1 MVVSKL
7 DSSVNYPELKRVE
20 KNDLSKESNLYQVEI
35 FGINVIVAI
44 GAARDTFSDKE
55 ITFFPI
61 YLVKHNNKVLQIGV
75 YEIRATNALDYMDED
90 GLLDVEL
97 LDEPLI
103 YTFATDDMVR
113 RLRLIP
119 DDEVEEENRKKAE
132 KEMGKNAMDKA
143 MNKAK
148 EKENKREKEREREYE
163 SKQIGEDVTIFIP
176 EVRRDIFTARK
187 AALIPPLLKVE
198 TSKDATDIRE
208 KFHASSNDTWIQKYM
223 KNKNY
228 TITDNEGRG
237 DCLFATI
244 RDAFQSIGQDT
255 TVAKLRE
262 KVAFEADNKI
272 YDSYKERYS
281 IFEKEISDTRAES
294 IKIKNEYDALKA
306 SLSSSINRDVQL
318 RIRDT
323 ALKTKEKYDRLKREY
338 EYAKK
343 NIKDVEFMKDINS
356 LSELKKHMR
365 LCNFWADAWAIN
377 TLERILN
384 IKFVIL
390 SSNIYGSG
398 DLNNVLHCGEFV
410 DSVIES
416 RGEFD
421 PEFYIIIEHT
431 GMHYMLINYKNK
443 KIFKFEEIPYDIKK
457 MIVDKCMERNAGV
470 FKYIPEFVNFK
481 TDILGVKEVA
491 NFDELGEA
499 KLLNLY
505 DDNIVFMFYSKSA
518 DKTKPGK
525 GSGETI
531 PLSEELNFAELSNI
545 SQWRKKLSNFWCN
558 ADESALFALD
568 NHQWAS
574 VEHYYQASKF
584 KKNNP
589 EFYLSFSLDSGTE
602 LSKKPEMA
610 KAAGG
615 KSGKYMGEL
624 LRPKQV
630 VIDPDFYMKRSITE
644 MNVAQEA
651 KFTQNADL
659 KALLLATKNAKLV
672 HYRKADTPIV
682 FDNLMILRN
691 KFATALVLA

>member
-1 MVVSKL
+1 V
-7 DSSVNYPELKRVE
+7 D
-20 KNDLSKESNLYQVEI
+20 
-35 FGINVIVAI
+35 
-44 GAARDTFSDKE
+44 
-55 ITFFPI
+55 PI
-61 YLVKHNNKVLQIGV
+61 
-75 YEIRATNALDYMDED
+75 
-90 GLLDVEL
+90 
-97 LDEPLI
+97 
-103 YTFATDDMVR
+103 
-113 RLRLIP
+113 
-119 DDEVEEENRKKAE
+119 
-132 KEMGKNAMDKA
+132 
-143 MNKAK
+143 
-148 EKENKREKEREREYE
+148 
-163 SKQIGEDVTIFIP
+163 
-176 EVRRDIFTARK
+176 
-187 AALIPPLLKVE
+187 
-198 TSKDATDIRE
+198 
-208 KFHASSNDTWIQKYM
+208 
-223 KNKNY
+223 
-228 TITDNEGRG
+228 
-237 DCLFATI
+237 
-244 RDAFQSIGQDT
+244 
-255 TVAKLRE
+255 
-262 KVAFEADNKI
+262 
-272 YDSYKERYS
+272 
-281 IFEKEISDTRAES
+281 
-294 IKIKNEYDALKA
+294 
-306 SLSSSINRDVQL
+306 
-318 RIRDT
+318 
-323 ALKTKEKYDRLKREY
+323 
-338 EYAKK
+338 
-343 NIKDVEFMKDINS
+343 
-356 LSELKKHMR
+356 
-365 LCNFWADAWAIN
+365 
-377 TLERILN
+377 
-384 IKFVIL
+384 
-390 SSNIYGSG
+390 
-398 DLNNVLHCGEFV
+398 
-410 DSVIES
+410 IES

-421 PEFYIIIEHT
+421 PEFYIIVEHT
-431 GMHYMLINYKNK
+431 GKHYKLIGYKK
-443 KIFKFEEIPYDIKK
+443 KNIYTFNELPYDIKK

-481 TDILGVKEVA
+481 TDILGVKEAA

-545 SQWRKKLSNFWCN
+545 PQWRKKLSNFWCN

-691 KFATALVLA
+691 KFATALAIAIA